1 MKTAKQ
7 IAQLAATVRLPAIY
21 GYREHVEVGGLMSYE
36 PDIRDSSSSPR
47 QNHRMNPEHH
57 AGPPMTLG
65 DMREL
70 GVRHDRRRR
79 APELA

>member
-1 MKTAKQ
+1 
-7 IAQLAATVRLPAIY
+7 
-21 GYREHVEVGGLMSYE
+21 MSYG

-65 DMREL
+65 NMREL